1 MQIKYEYIR
10 AGNVYIINN
19 KYTIYYDGTI
29 LNNKAEKENIPLY
42 VQSIADLLKFER
54 QRIKE
59 RF

>member
-1 MQIKYEYIR
+1 MQIKYEYIK
-10 AGNVYIINN
+10 ACNVYIIND

-29 LNNKAEKENIPLY
+29 LDEKAQSNIPLY

-54 QRIKE
+54 NRIKE